1 MKKILSKMRRAIEDY
16 NMIEEGD
23 RIAVGISGG
32 KDSLVA
38 LLAMNSLQRFYP
50 KKFHLEAV
58 TIDLGFPDMD
68 YSEIENLCKT
78 LDIPYHIEHTDIK
91 EIVFDV
97 RKEENPCSLC
107 AKMRR
112 GAMCA
117 AVTERN
123 IDKVVYGHHFDDV
136 LNTYFLSLIYEGRM
150 NTFSPVTY
158 LERMKVT
165 VLRPFIYVEEADI
178 RKYAEKINL
187 PVVQNSCPADKN
199 TKRQYAHDLVWK
211 LERENH
217 GFRNRLF
224 TAIQN
229 SDISGWK
236 KEIKEKL

>member
-1 MKKILSKMRRAIEDY
+1 MKKILSRMRRAVDDY
-16 NMIEEGD
+16 NMIKEGD
-23 RIAVGISGG
+23 RIAVGVSGG

-38 LLAMNSLQRFYP
+38 LLAMKNLQRFYP
-50 KKFHLEAV
+50 KKFYLEAV
-58 TIDLGFPDMD
+58 TIDLGFSDMD
-68 YSEIENLCKT
+68 YSPIKKLCEDNDILYTIEK
-78 LDIPYHIEHTDIK
+78 TDIK
-91 EIVFDV
+91 QIVFDI

-112 GAMCA
+112 GAMCS
-117 AVTERN
+117 VVKEKN

-150 NTFSPVTY
+150 NTFAPVTY
-158 LERMKVT
+158 LERMGVT
-165 VLRPFIYVEEADI
+165 VLRPFIYVEEGDI
-178 RKYAEKINL
+178 KKYAEKVDL
-187 PVVQNSCPADKN
+187 PVVKNSCPADKN

-236 KEIKEKL
+236 I

>member
-1 MKKILSKMRRAIEDY
+1 MKKILSRLRCAVDDY
-16 NMIEEGD
+16 NMIEEND
-23 RIAVGISGG
+23 RIAVGVSGG

-38 LLAMNSLQRFYP
+38 LIAMKTLQRFYP
-50 KKFHLEAV
+50 KKFHLEAF
-58 TIDLGFPDMD
+58 TIDLGFSDMD
-68 YSEIENLCKT
+68 YSKIEELCKE
-78 LDIPYHIEHTDIK
+78 LDIPYTIEKTDIK
-91 EIVFDV
+91 QIVFDI
-97 RKEENPCSLC
+97 RQEDNPCSLC

-117 AVTERN
+117 AVRERN
-123 IDKVVYGHHFDDV
+123 IKKIVYGHHFDDV

-158 LERMKVT
+158 LERMEVT
-165 VLRPFIYVEEADI
+165 VLRPFIYVEESEI
-178 RKYAEKINL
+178 KKYAKKENL
-187 PVVQNSCPADKN
+187 PVVKNTCPADKN

-229 SDISGWK
+229 SDIPGWK
-236 KEIKEKL
+236 KEN

>member
-1 MKKILSKMRRAIEDY
+1 MKKILSRLRRAVEDY
-16 NMIEEGD
+16 NMIEDGD

-38 LLAMNSLQRFYP
+38 LLAMKNLQRFYP

-58 TIDLGFPDMD
+58 TIDLGFSDMD
-68 YSEIENLCKT
+68 YTPIQKLCEEI
-78 LDIPYHIEHTDIK
+78 DVPYHIERTDIK
-91 EIVFDV
+91 QIVFDI

-107 AKMRR
+107 AKLRR

-117 AVTERN
+117 AVKSRN

-136 LNTYFLSLIYEGRM
+136 INTYFLSLIYEGRM

-158 LERMKVT
+158 LERMEVT
-165 VLRPFIYVEEADI
+165 VIRPFIYTEESDI
-178 RKYAEKINL
+178 RRYAENNNL
-187 PVVQNSCPADKN
+187 PVVKNSCPADKN

-224 TAIQN
+224 TAIQK
-229 SDISGWK
+229 SGISGWK
-236 KEIKEKL
+236 YVD

>member
-1 MKKILSKMRRAIEDY
+1 MLLVLILGFDFFDINFLQNICTNINVPLFIED
-16 NMIEEGD
+16 
-23 RIAVGISGG
+23 S
-32 KDSLVA
+32 
-38 LLAMNSLQRFYP
+38 
-50 KKFHLEAV
+50 H
-58 TIDLGFPDMD
+58 
-68 YSEIENLCKT
+68 
-78 LDIPYHIEHTDIK
+78 IK

-178 RKYAEKINL
+178 RKYAEKVNL
-187 PVVQNSCPADKN
+187 PIVKNSCPADKN

-236 KEIKEKL
+236 KEIEEQL

>member
-1 MKKILSKMRRAIEDY
+1 MKKILSRLRSAVDDY
-16 NMIEEGD
+16 NMIKDGD

-32 KDSLVA
+32 KDSLVS
-38 LLAMNSLQRFYP
+38 LVAMKSLQRFYP

-58 TIDLGFPDMD
+58 TINLGFSDMD
-68 YSEIENLCKT
+68 YTPIAKLCEE
-78 LDIPYHIEHTDIK
+78 LCVPYHIEHTDIK
-91 EIVFDV
+91 QIVFDI

-112 GAMCA
+112 GAMCN
-117 AVTERN
+117 AVRERD
-123 IDKVVYGHHFDDV
+123 IDKIVYGHHFDDV
-136 LNTYFLSLIYEGRM
+136 LDTYFLSLIYEGRM

-158 LERMKVT
+158 LERMEVT
-165 VLRPFIYVEEADI
+165 VLRPLIYVEESEI
-178 RKYAEKINL
+178 RNYAQKTNL

-199 TKRQYAHDLVWK
+199 TKRQYAHDLIWK
-211 LERENH
+211 LENENH

-236 KEIKEKL
+236 K